1 MTTKDIIKEAFIDSV
16 KNIHNF
22 NFNALATVE
31 NQTER
36 AIHAFLDKAP
46 WVNDDGRKAV
56 DTWIEA
62 SRSGRHQ
69 IKAILDEQI
78 KTFENFTTS
87 L

>member
-1 MTTKDIIKEAFIDSV
+1 MTTKEIIKETFIDSV

-22 NFNALATVE
+22 DFNAIATVE

-36 AIHAFLDKAP
+36 AIHAALDKTP
-46 WVNDDGRKAV
+46 WITEDARKAV
-56 DTWIEA
+56 DTWIDA
-62 SRSGRHQ
+62 TRQGRLQ
-69 IKAILDEQI
+69 VKAILDEQI